1 MMEKKLIEA
10 DQLSQWLTDKM
21 RKEPGCQSCLIL
33 KVCKKDEADGC
44 NWCIAAFV
52 SHDPEPEIVADALVK
67 VHRLAAERFN
77 LM

>member
-33 KVCKKDEADGC
+33 KVCKKDEADGY
-44 NWCIAAFV
+44 NWCIAAFCE
-52 SHDPEPEIVADALVK
+52 S
-67 VHRLAAERFN
+67 
-77 LM
+77 